1 MKTVGILTFH
11 FVHNYGA
18 LLQAW
23 ALQTFLEQ
31 SGYDVQFINFRP
43 REHSDRYS
51 LKEPFF
57 KMLHPGWIRSFSK
70 NFQRVRTG
78 RTFDRFIYRNV
89 RQTRCFLTH
98 KKIAENPPAF
108 DFYIAG
114 SDQIWNDGITG
125 KISTYYLDFVQSG
138 KKIAWAAS
146 LSDTV
151 SDFQRECFKRF
162 LPVFSAVTLREKQH
176 ADFIADVSGKE
187 ISVVLDPVFL
197 PDLQNWIAFSE
208 KSRFKFQGKSYILV
222 YCLGNQQ
229 AVTQEASRKAKQL
242 SVPVYSI
249 HPFNHPFPG
258 ADKTLCSTGPHEF
271 VYLIRNAACVVTD
284 SFHATAFSVLFNT
297 PLVTLP
303 PEGNAGRIHSLL
315 EELQLS
321 DSEQLETGTYTVV
334 NLEKRVEADK
344 QILLAALT

>member
-1 MKTVGILTFH
+1 MSHKEL
-11 FVHNYGA
+11 
-18 LLQAW
+18 
-23 ALQTFLEQ
+23 
-31 SGYDVQFINFRP
+31 SD
-43 REHSDRYS
+43 HS
-51 LKEPFF
+51 P
-57 KMLHPGWIRSFSK
+57 
-70 NFQRVRTG
+70 V
-78 RTFDRFIYRNV
+78 
-89 RQTRCFLTH
+89 
-98 KKIAENPPAF
+98 F

-125 KISTYYLDFVQSG
+125 KTAAYYLDFVQNG

-151 SDFQRECFKRF
+151 SDFQGECFKRF
-162 LPVFSAVTLREKQH
+162 LPGFSAVTLREKQH
-176 ADFIADVSGKE
+176 ADYIAAVSGKE

-197 PDLQNWIAFSE
+197 PDVQNWIAFSE
-208 KSRFKFQGKSYILV
+208 KTRLKYPKKSYILV

-229 AVTQEASRKAKQL
+229 SVSQEASRKAKQL

-249 HPFNHPFPG
+249 HPFDHPFPG
-258 ADKTLCSTGPHEF
+258 ADKTLCCTGPHEF

-284 SFHATAFSVLFNT
+284 SFHATAFSVLLNT

-303 PEGNAGRIHSLL
+303 PQGNAGRIHSLL

-321 DSEQLETGTYTVV
+321 DSVQLETGTYTVV